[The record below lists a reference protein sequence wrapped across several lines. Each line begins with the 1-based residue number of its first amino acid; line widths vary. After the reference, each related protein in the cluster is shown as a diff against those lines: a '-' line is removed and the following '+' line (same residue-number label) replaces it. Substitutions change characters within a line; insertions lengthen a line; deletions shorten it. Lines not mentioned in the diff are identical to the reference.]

1 MPRNVLATTVLLALP
16 VLMLAACGERTEL
29 RPKAGRTLPV
39 APYGRVDKPSPTELL
54 AHTPTARP
62 VLTIELHQR
71 SEERTDDAFNLPPKE

>member
-1 MPRNVLATTVLLALP
+1 MSRNLPAILALAALLP
-16 VLMLAACGERTEL
+16 LTACGERTEL